1 MNKAQL
7 PIGIFDSG
15 IGGLTVAKAIEEALP
30 HEHFIYFGD
39 TLHMPYGDRTPEVI
53 RCYCRQ
59 IVEFL
64 IQQPVKLIVIA
75 CNSASALAAGYLR
88 QMYWQQVEIMGVIRP
103 VIQEMIIQ
111 NVQKLGII
119 GTHATIQSGIYPLLT
134 QVYQSNMDIFQMATP
149 LLAPMIE
156 EGLFDSEVSKAV
168 LHQYLSNPGFKD
180 RDAIL
185 LACTHYP
192 LIKTEVDRFF
202 EGKKLIFDNAGPLAR
217 SAKKYL
223 SENGLLSEQRMGEN
237 RFYVSAQT
245 PHFAKT
251 ASMFYGGPVE
261 IETILFNDP
270 D

>member
-15 IGGLTVAKAIEEALP
+15 IGGLTIAKAIEEALP

-39 TLHMPYGDRTPEVI
+39 TLHMPYGDRTPDVI
-53 RCYCRQ
+53 RSYCRQ

-134 QVYQSNMDIFQMATP
+134 QEYQSNMDIFQMATP